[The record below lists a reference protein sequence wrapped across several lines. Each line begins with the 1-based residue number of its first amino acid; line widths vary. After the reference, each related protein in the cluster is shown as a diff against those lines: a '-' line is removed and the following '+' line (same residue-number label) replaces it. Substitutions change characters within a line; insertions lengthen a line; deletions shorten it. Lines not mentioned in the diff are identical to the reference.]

1 MVACNKKSKVQGT
14 PDNGQLMGTAPQA
27 KPSAGRPF
35 GMVYV
40 PPGTFHMGPSDEDIN
55 FNYTARNKQVSIN
68 GFWMDATEI
77 TNNEYRQ
84 FVYWTRDSIA
94 LKELKYVKTSSNGG
108 GDSSV
113 AVDWSRRKDIK
124 YDQKSLETLGN
135 ALMVDAPDRI
145 NGKIEVDPKKN
156 YLSY

>member
-1 MVACNKKSKVQGT
+1 MKGT
-14 PDNGQLMGTAPQA
+14 PDNGQLMGEAPAA

-84 FVYWTRDSIA
+84 FVNWTRDSIA
-94 LKELKYVKTSSNGG
+94 LKELGFVKTTSGG
-108 GDSSV
+108 GGSDSAV
-113 AVDWSRRKDIK
+113 AVDWSKRKDIK
-124 YDQKSLETLGN
+124 YDQASLEKLAN
-135 ALMVDAPDRI
+135 KLMIDAPD
-145 NGKIEVDPKKN
+145 
-156 YLSY
+156 